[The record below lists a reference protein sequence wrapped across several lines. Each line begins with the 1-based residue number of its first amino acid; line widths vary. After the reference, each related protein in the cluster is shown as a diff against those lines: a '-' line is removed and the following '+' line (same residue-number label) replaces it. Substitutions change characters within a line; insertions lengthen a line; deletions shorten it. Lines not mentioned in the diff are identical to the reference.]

1 MAKKTLLLNE
11 ATTRRFMKLA
21 EIGAT
26 HASNFINELE
36 DEEMA
41 MEPEAGMGDP
51 EAVMG
56 PADVG
61 AEEEEEE
68 ELPPEEGGD
77 SITLDAEQFVGDIVS
92 LLQDAGADIELDT
105 GEEESMEEPVED
117 EGEMELEPQ
126 EAAPEEQD
134 ADPMMMEEIARR
146 VTQRLM
152 DAAKL
157 AKASGK

>member
-1 MAKKTLLLNE
+1 MAKKKLLLNE

-41 MEPEAGMGDP
+41 MEPDAGMEDP
-51 EAVMG
+51 EAELG

-61 AEEEEEE
+61 AEEEEEDA
-68 ELPPEEGGD
+68 LPPEEGGD

-105 GEEESMEEPVED
+105 GAEE
-117 EGEMELEPQ
+117 
-126 EAAPEEQD
+126 APEEELP
-134 ADPMMMEEIARR
+134 AEEEPGLEEPGLEEPAEEEEEMMMQEVARR

-157 AKASGK
+157 AKTTQK

>member
-1 MAKKTLLLNE
+1 
-11 ATTRRFMKLA
+11 
-21 EIGAT
+21 
-26 HASNFINELE
+26 
-36 DEEMA
+36 
-41 MEPEAGMGDP
+41 MEPEAGMEDP
-51 EAVMG
+51 EAEMG

-105 GEEESMEEPVED
+105 GAEEPMEEPVED
-117 EGEMELEPQ
+117 EGEVELEP
-126 EAAPEEQD
+126 EAAPEEEE

>member
-1 MAKKTLLLNE
+1 MAKKKLLLNE

-36 DEEMA
+36 DEEAA

-51 EAVMG
+51 EAEMG

-105 GEEESMEEPVED
+105 GAEEPMEEPVED
-117 EGEMELEPQ
+117 DDEVELEP
-126 EAAPEEQD
+126 EAAPEEEE

>member
-1 MAKKTLLLNE
+1 MAKKKLLLNE

-36 DEEMA
+36 DEEAA
-41 MEPEAGMGDP
+41 MEPEAGMGEP
-51 EAVMG
+51 EAEMG

-105 GEEESMEEPVED
+105 GAEEPVEEPVED
-117 EGEMELEPQ
+117 ESEVTLEP
-126 EAAPEEQD
+126 EAAPEEEE

>member
-11 ATTRRFMKLA
+11 ATTRRFMRLA

-26 HASNFINELE
+26 HASSFINELE

-41 MEPEAGMGDP
+41 MDAGPVDPAAPEG
-51 EAVMG
+51 ELG
-56 PADVG
+56 PADIG
-61 AEEEEEE
+61 AEEEEE
-68 ELPPEEGGD
+68 ELPPEDGEGGD

-105 GEEESMEEPVED
+105 GAEEMPDEELPAEEPGMEEPGMEEVPAED
-117 EGEMELEPQ
+117 EE
-126 EAAPEEQD
+126 
-134 ADPMMMEEIARR
+134 MMMQEVARR
-146 VTQRLM
+146 VTRRLL

-157 AKASGK
+157 SKATK